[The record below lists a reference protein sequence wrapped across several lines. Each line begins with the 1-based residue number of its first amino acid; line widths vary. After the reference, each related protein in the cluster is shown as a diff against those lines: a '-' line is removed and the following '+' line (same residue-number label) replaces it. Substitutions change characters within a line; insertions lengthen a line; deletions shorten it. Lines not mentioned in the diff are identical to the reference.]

1 MGASEEMELDLKLG
15 EKIAENK
22 TLRDKNIALRTK
34 MGKVQ
39 QILNKIILDPKA
51 NEHAKMQVAAALAIL
66 RESP

>member
-1 MGASEEMELDLKLG
+1 MGAAEEMELDLKLG

-39 QILNKIILDPKA
+39 QILNRMVLDPQVPS
-51 NEHAKMQVAAALAIL
+51 HAKMQAAAALDVFH
-66 RESP
+66 ESP